1 MIFGERLTEA
11 RKKKGFSQ
19 ERLGELIGVDKRII
33 SRYETGKTEPSIEVA
48 RKLADALGVSLDHLT
63 GLNNSLFID
72 DAEMTK
78 LLKDY
83 NSMPED
89 EKNTVKKLIKAF
101 RFYNKVE
108 NAQTQMAR

>member
-19 ERLGELIGVDKRII
+19 EHLGELIGVDKRII

-48 RKLADALGVSLDHLT
+48 RKLADALNVSLDHLT
-63 GLNNSLFID
+63 GLNHSLFID
-72 DAEMTK
+72 DSEMTK

-108 NAQTQMAR
+108 NAQTQLAR